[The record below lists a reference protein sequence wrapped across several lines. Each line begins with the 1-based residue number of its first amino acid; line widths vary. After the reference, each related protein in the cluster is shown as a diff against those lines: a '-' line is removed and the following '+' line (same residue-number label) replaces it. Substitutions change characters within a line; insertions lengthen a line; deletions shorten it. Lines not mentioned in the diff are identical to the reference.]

1 MKPMCCVD
9 GNVSLQNGNTMK
21 KAVQKFLK
29 LMVPAFVGFVM
40 LSSAAQAQEVPANE
54 FVEQF
59 SNDILNEI
67 KANKKELLADPSKL
81 DALVD
86 QKVMPNVNFRRMTQL
101 VVGRPWREATAAQ
114 KDQLVE
120 QFKTL
125 LTKTYAGALS
135 QVGDQTLQVD
145 KLRSRPEDTEVVVTS
160 RILQKKGS
168 PIDLAYR
175 LEKKEGKWK
184 VFDLSVL
191 GLWIV
196 DSYKAQFAPVLNSSG
211 VDGLIQSLKDKN
223 ASPKKG

>member
-1 MKPMCCVD
+1 
-9 GNVSLQNGNTMK
+9 MK
-21 KAVQKFLK
+21 KAVQSILKFFAPTL
-29 LMVPAFVGFVM
+29 LGFVVFA
-40 LSSAAQAQEVPANE
+40 SAAHAQEVPANE

-59 SNDILNEI
+59 SNDVLNEI
-67 KANKKELLADPSKL
+67 KARKKELVSDPSKL
-81 DALVD
+81 DAMVE

-101 VVGRPWREATAAQ
+101 VVGRPWREATSAQ

-125 LTKTYAGALS
+125 LTKTYSGALS

-145 KLRSRPEDTEVVVTS
+145 KVRARPEDTEVVVTS
-160 RILQKKGS
+160 RIIQKAGS

-175 LEKKEGKWK
+175 LEKKDGKWK

-196 DSYKAQFAPVLNSSG
+196 DSYKAQFAPVLSSSG

-223 ASPKKG
+223 AAPKKG